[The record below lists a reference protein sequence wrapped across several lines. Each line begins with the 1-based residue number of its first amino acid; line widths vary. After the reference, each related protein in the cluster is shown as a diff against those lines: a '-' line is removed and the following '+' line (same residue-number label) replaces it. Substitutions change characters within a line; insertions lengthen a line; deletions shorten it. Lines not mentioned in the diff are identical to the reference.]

1 MNKFIKHLKNIIFFY
16 SSFSGKAG
24 RGEFIIYS
32 VITVLLGL
40 LALNLHKNINL
51 DNEKIL
57 NFFYICFIILF
68 AFVPYQAAATRR
80 LNDLGIKPIWIIL
93 NCIPV
98 IGTLFRIYLCFE
110 NRKR

>member
-32 VITVLLGL
+32 VITALLGL

-57 NFFYICFIILF
+57 NFFLYLF
-68 AFVPYQAAATRR
+68 YYLV
-80 LNDLGIKPIWIIL
+80 
-93 NCIPV
+93 CIRTISGSSYP
-98 IGTLFRIYLCFE
+98 
-110 NRKR
+110 